1 MAIIVNTK
9 TAQRIMLPARTIL
22 GRSRSCTLTLDDPCV
37 SSEHA
42 AIRWTRKGWTVHD
55 LGSRNGTFVSGRRL
69 DAGDTAMVG
78 RGETLSF
85 GDPEEQWIV
94 EDDTMPEACAR
105 DCNTNLLLFGQQ
117 GLLVLPEPS
126 HPIVSIF
133 CDARL
138 GWVAEVRGEPRVVED
153 GHILAESGM
162 AWQLHLPMMSET
174 TQEYLKGQLFMDLLQ
189 VDFRVSSQGEI
200 LEMIIIAPKGEIFR
214 SSRAYCQL
222 LLSLARR
229 RHEDRSKGDLALDEQ
244 GWVYVDELRAL
255 HGVDDNRLS
264 VDIHRARREFAAAGV
279 TNPANIIERRR
290 LTRQMRIG
298 ISQIAIQD
306 NLPSL

>member
-1 MAIIVNTK
+1 
-9 TAQRIMLPARTIL
+9 MLPARTIL
-22 GRSRSCTLTLDDPCV
+22 GRSRGCTLTLQDPCV

-42 AIRWTRKGWTVHD
+42 SIRWTRQGWTVHD

-69 DAGDTAMVG
+69 DAGDTANVA
-78 RGETLSF
+78 RGQSLSF
-85 GDPEEQWIV
+85 GDPEEEWVI
-94 EDDTMPEACAR
+94 EDDAMPEACAR

-133 CDARL
+133 CDPRA

-174 TQEYLKGQLFMDLLQ
+174 TQEYLKSQVFMDLLQ
-189 VDFRVSSQGEI
+189 IDFRVISAGNM
-200 LEMIIIAPKGEIFR
+200 LEMIVSAPKGEIFR
-214 SSRAYCQL
+214 SSRAYTQL

-229 RHEDRSKGDLALDEQ
+229 RLEDRAKGNVPLDEQ
-244 GWVYVDELRAL
+244 GWVYVDELRAI

-264 VDIHRARREFAAAGV
+264 VDIHRARREFAAANV

-290 LTRQMRIG
+290 LTRQVRIG
-298 ISQIAIQD
+298 ISQINIMD
-306 NLPSL
+306 NLAVL